1 MNNLCIDAKFPRE
14 SFEKILKA
22 TSKDEKNKVLKLF
35 RSDIMNHVMDV
46 KNKYIIPGE
55 TSEIALIFIPSEQI
69 YIEIFNLI
77 PEMTEQFYDLK
88 IFLVSPTTLWIV
100 LSYIE
105 SILRDKK
112 ISENSKF
119 IFNQLKDLTD
129 EISRLETRIN
139 KMDSHFTNAQNDLN
153 DILITTK
160 KIRNKKDKL
169 IKLDVKT

>member
-1 MNNLCIDAKFPRE
+1 MCIDAKFPRE
-14 SFEKILKA
+14 SFEKILKS
-22 TSKDEKNKVLKLF
+22 TTNEEKSRVLKLF
-35 RSDIMNHVMDV
+35 KSDIMNHVLDV

-55 TSEIALIFIPSEQI
+55 TSDIALIFIPSEQI
-69 YIEIFNLI
+69 YLEIFNLI
-77 PEMTEQFYDLK
+77 PEITEQFYDLK
-88 IFLVSPTTLWIV
+88 IVLVSPTSMWIV

-169 IKLDVKT
+169 IKLDAKT

>member
-1 MNNLCIDAKFPRE
+1 MCIDAKFPRE
-14 SFEKILKA
+14 SFEKILKS
-22 TSKDEKNKVLKLF
+22 TTNEEKSRVLKLF
-35 RSDIMNHVMDV
+35 KSDIMNHVLDV

-55 TSEIALIFIPSEQI
+55 TSDIALIFIPSEQI
-69 YIEIFNLI
+69 YLEIFNLI
-77 PEMTEQFYDLK
+77 PEITEQFYDLK
-88 IFLVSPTTLWIV
+88 IFLVSPTSMWIV